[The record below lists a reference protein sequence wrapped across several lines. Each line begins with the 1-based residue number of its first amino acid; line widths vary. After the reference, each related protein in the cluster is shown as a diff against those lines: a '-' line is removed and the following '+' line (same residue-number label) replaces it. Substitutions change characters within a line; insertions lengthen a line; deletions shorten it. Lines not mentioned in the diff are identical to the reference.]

1 MPIYDIFKE
10 KMEYT
15 SHILANGLTVLFD
28 KMPQIESVSIRILF
42 KTGNRNE
49 KDSIQ
54 GISHILE
61 HMLFKGTKKRSAKD
75 IAFEFDSIGGYLNA
89 FTCKERTVYHAK
101 CLKNDLAVAV
111 DILSDILIESV
122 YDQDELTREQKVI
135 CQEISD
141 ADDNP
146 EDVLFDALFK
156 QAFPHDQIGNP
167 IAGTH
172 KSVLSCSRDDLI
184 KYYSKYYF
192 PGNTFL
198 SISGN
203 IDETKALEL
212 INDKFSSW
220 SNGSSDIVPDTLPEY
235 VGGEVRINKPIEQA
249 HIALIFNGVSVLD
262 KDYYAHQ
269 IAAIIAGGSMSSRL
283 FQEVREKR
291 GLAYS
296 ISAFSTNYSDCG
308 IWGIY
313 GSTDPHSLN
322 ELINVSI
329 DELKK
334 MTWDINETEVKIAK
348 AQVKAS
354 LLMSMENSGSRAEK
368 LVSNLSIF
376 GRVIPNEE
384 IVAKI
389 EKITVE
395 DIQNC
400 IRSLISSKCTLSAVG
415 QIDQLQ
421 SYDVIISRL
430 NV

>member
-1 MPIYDIFKE
+1 MD
-10 KMEYT
+10 YT
-15 SHILANGLTVLFD
+15 SHTLSNGLTVVFD
-28 KMPQIESVSIRILF
+28 KIPQIESVSIRILF
-42 KTGNRNE
+42 KAGSRNE
-49 KDSIQ
+49 QNSIQ

-101 CLKNDLAVAV
+101 CLKDDLCTAV

-122 YDQDELTREQKVI
+122 YDQDELSREQKVI

-141 ADDNP
+141 AEDNP
-146 EDVLFDALFK
+146 EDVLFDALFN
-156 QAFPHDQIGNP
+156 QAFPQHQIGKP
-167 IAGTH
+167 IAGSHT
-172 KSVLSCSRDDLI
+172 SVLSCTRDDLI
-184 KYYSKYYF
+184 QYFAKYYS
-192 PGNTFL
+192 PTNAFL

-203 IDETKALEL
+203 INETKTLEL
-212 INDKFSSW
+212 INNKFSSW
-220 SNGSSDIVPDTLPEY
+220 QNQLSNVQKDTLPQY
-235 VGGEVRINKPIEQA
+235 IGGEIRINKPIEQA
-249 HIALIFNGVSVLD
+249 HVALVFNGVSVID
-262 KDYYAHQ
+262 EKYYVHQ

-334 MTWDINETEVKIAK
+334 MTYDTNDIEVKIAK

-354 LLMSMENSGSRAEK
+354 LLMSMESSGNRAEK
-368 LVSNLSIF
+368 LVNNLSIF

-389 EKITVE
+389 DAITVE

-400 IRSLISSKCTLSAVG
+400 FKTLLSSKCTLSAVG
-415 QIDQLQ
+415 KIDQLQ
-421 SYDVIISRL
+421 SYDSIISRL
-430 NV
+430 YV

>member
-1 MPIYDIFKE
+1 MD
-10 KMEYT
+10 YT
-15 SHILANGLTVLFD
+15 SHTLSNGLTVLFD

-42 KTGNRNE
+42 KAGSRNE
-49 KDSIQ
+49 QNSIQ

-101 CLKNDLAVAV
+101 CLKDDLGIAV

-122 YDQDELTREQKVI
+122 YDQDELSREQKVI

-141 ADDNP
+141 AEDNP
-146 EDVLFDALFK
+146 EDVLFDALFN
-156 QAFPHDQIGNP
+156 QAFPQHQIGKP
-167 IAGTH
+167 IAGSHT
-172 KSVLSCSRDDLI
+172 SVLSCTRDDLI
-184 KYYSKYYF
+184 QYFAKYYS
-192 PGNTFL
+192 PTNAFL

-203 IDETKALEL
+203 IDETKILEL

-220 SNGSSDIVPDTLPEY
+220 QNQSSKVQKDTLPQY
-235 VGGEVRINKPIEQA
+235 IGGEVRINKPIEQA
-249 HIALIFNGVSVLD
+249 HVALVFNGVSVMD
-262 KDYYAHQ
+262 EKYYVHQ
-269 IAAIIAGGSMSSRL
+269 ISAIIAGGSMSSRL

-334 MTWDINETEVKIAK
+334 MTYDTNDIEVKIAK

-354 LLMSMENSGSRAEK
+354 LLMSMESSGNRAEK
-368 LVSNLSIF
+368 LVNNLSIF

-389 EKITVE
+389 DAITVE

-400 IRSLISSKCTLSAVG
+400 LKTLLSSKYTLSAVG
-415 QIDQLQ
+415 KIDQLQ
-421 SYDVIISRL
+421 SYDSIISRL
-430 NV
+430 YV